1 MSKNELLTPI
11 HYNPTESNKNN
22 LESSYIFTSTAY
34 IFVKYQLLAK
44 VVQ

>member
-22 LESSYIFTSTAY
+22 LNSSYSFTATTH
-34 IFVKYQLLAK
+34 FL
-44 VVQ
+44 